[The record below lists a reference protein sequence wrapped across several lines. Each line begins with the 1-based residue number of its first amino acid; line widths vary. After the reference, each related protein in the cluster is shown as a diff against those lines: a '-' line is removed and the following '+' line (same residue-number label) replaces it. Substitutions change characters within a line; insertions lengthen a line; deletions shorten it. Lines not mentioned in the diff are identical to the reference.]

1 MARTL
6 KWKQKA
12 HNGGLGSE
20 KTSNLVSAAFLSE
33 GEKLLG
39 GQLHSPSLFKPLRA
53 GGARPGELTPFLK
66 KKIVFFKKK
75 GILTSLHA
83 LDCVRHAT
91 LL

>member
-39 GQLHSPSLFKPLRA
+39 GKLHSPSLFKPLRA
-53 GGARPGELTPFLK
+53 GGAHPGELTLHFFSFFLVK
-66 KKIVFFKKK
+66 VR
-75 GILTSLHA
+75 A
-83 LDCVRHAT
+83 LYGSAFAYSKP
-91 LL
+91 LG